1 MVVIILS
8 LIYYPMDIFTMGHI
22 NNIDFI
28 ISNFIIVKNLI
39 KLSIYFYAYN
49 HCFIPFKLLQK
60 NKIPLIHPLPYFIHE
75 NFNLIQYLLL
85 H

>member
-1 MVVIILS
+1 MVVNILS
-8 LIYYPMDIFTMGHI
+8 LISCPMDIFTTGHI
-22 NNIDFI
+22 NYIDFI

-39 KLSIYFYAYN
+39 KLSIYFYAYI
-49 HCFIPFKLLQK
+49 HCFIPFKLFQK